1 VLSFFL
7 KAQDVKLKKAL
18 KELEKTRQELKITLM
33 EARNVKQ
40 NFRKFKDELGNSV
53 QEKEIATQAKK
64 KYGIKEELEESERAM
79 DRRNNQPKRLS
90 EDKNK
95 VSELCFFLLIVL
107 IIEIYSINIFSSV
120 YVYVLT
126 VSLSYSTSLSYSHI
140 TPMNQSNKCNKR
152 A

>member
-1 VLSFFL
+1 MLSFFL